1 MTDTATPVRVLLS
14 TSAGN
19 ITLSLDAEKAPKT
32 VANFVEYVKAGHYD
46 GLVFHRV
53 IKGFMIQG
61 GGYDAEYNQK
71 RTRAPIQN
79 EAKNGLKNK
88 RGTIAMARTGEPHS
102 ASSQF
107 FINHGDNDFLDYPGQ
122 DGWGY
127 AVFGRRSDRQHA
139 DRLGPSVRPRRA
151 GDPDCHHVGHADLT
165 SDLQAQA
172 RPRSRA

>member
-61 GGYDAEYNQK
+61 GCPNTKAGASGIPGTGDPGYKIQAEFNDRK
-71 RTRAPIQN
+71 HV
-79 EAKNGLKNK
+79 
-88 RGTIAMARTGEPHS
+88 RGVLSMARSRDPNS
-102 ASSQF
+102 AGSQF
-107 FINHGDNDFLDYPGQ
+107 FIMLGDAPSLDNQYTG
-122 DGWGY
+122 
-127 AVFGRRSDRQHA
+127 FGNE
-139 DRLGPSVRPRRA
+139 
-151 GDPDCHHVGHADLT
+151 T
-165 SDLQAQA
+165 AQC
-172 RPRSRA
+172 PP